1 MIVMA
6 SAITKPKKSVRSKRK
21 PKVKPMTRLEM
32 VQKMLSDQKIIREA
46 IQNGIPL
53 KELEKTHGLTFA
65 TLPDPKN

>member
-1 MIVMA
+1 MATAIV
-6 SAITKPKKSVRSKRK
+6 KPKKSVRAKRK

-32 VQKMLSDQKIIREA
+32 VQKMLADQKAIREA

-53 KELEKTHGLTFA
+53 KELKKTHGLTFA